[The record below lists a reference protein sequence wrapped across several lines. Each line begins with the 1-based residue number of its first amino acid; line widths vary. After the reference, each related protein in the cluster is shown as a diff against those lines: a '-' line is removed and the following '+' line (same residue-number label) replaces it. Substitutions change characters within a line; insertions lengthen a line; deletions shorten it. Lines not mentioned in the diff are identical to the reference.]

1 MKKCAAFLG
10 LSLLS
15 SVTLAND
22 YNTQVDVDYNSVDS
36 FDTIKLEG
44 TYYFDNVNTNNT
56 AWSEAAFMGRN
67 TSVNLSYTD
76 FDSDAYT
83 LVLGGDYYNKDL
95 FVGLDIAYTDV
106 DGGGNDTALVGEVGY
121 FFDKNWMVSV
131 SANDEDFSDSLALNS
146 KYIAVLS
153 EGRFV
158 NVEVSYL
165 NFDNDFTAAADYFW
179 TAQSS
184 VGLSL
189 STEESINGSI
199 RAQHFFTP
207 AVSLR
212 LEYTSL
218 DNSDNEVSLGL
229 TGRF

>member
-1 MKKCAAFLG
+1 MKIHAVLLG

-15 SVTLAND
+15 SATLANN
-22 YNTQVDVDYNSVDS
+22 YNTQIDADYFSVDS
-36 FDTIKLEG
+36 FDTVKLEG
-44 TYYFDNVNTNNT
+44 TYYLNNVTTNNT

-67 TSVNLSYTD
+67 TSASFSYTN
-76 FDSDAYT
+76 FDSDAYQ
-83 LVLGGDYYNKDL
+83 LVLGGDYYNNDL
-95 FVGLDIAYTDV
+95 FVGLDAAYTDV
-106 DGGGNDTALVGEVGY
+106 DRESSDTTLVGEVGY
-121 FFDKNWMVSV
+121 FFAKNWMVSV
-131 SANDEDFSDSLALNS
+131 SANDEEFSDSLALNT

-165 NFDNDFTAAADYFW
+165 NFDNDFISATDYFW
-179 TAQSS
+179 TPQSS

-189 STEESINGSI
+189 STEEGINGTI

-212 LEYTSL
+212 LEYVSL
-218 DNSDNEVSLGL
+218 EDSDDGFLLGL

>member
-1 MKKCAAFLG
+1 MKTYAAILG

-15 SVTLAND
+15 SATLANN
-22 YNTQVDVDYNSVDS
+22 YNTQIDVDYFSVDS
-36 FDTIKLEG
+36 FDTVKLEG
-44 TYYFDNVNTNNT
+44 TYYLNNVTTNNT

-67 TSVNLSYTD
+67 TSASLSYTN
-76 FDSDAYT
+76 FDSDAYQ
-83 LVLGGDYYNKDL
+83 LVLGGDYYNNDL
-95 FVGLDIAYTDV
+95 FVGLDVAFTDV
-106 DGGGNDTALVGEVGY
+106 DGGSSDTTVVGEVGY
-121 FFDKNWMVSV
+121 FFAKNWMVSV
-131 SANDEDFSDSLALNS
+131 SANDEDFSDSLALNT

-158 NVEVSYL
+158 NFEVSYL
-165 NFDNDFTAAADYFW
+165 NFDNDFISAADYFW
-179 TAQSS
+179 TPQSS

-189 STEESINGSI
+189 STEEGINGTI

-212 LEYTSL
+212 LEYVSL
-218 DNSDNEVSLGL
+218 EDSDDGFLLGL